1 MIVFVTAAAQHDA
14 DGLVDADA
22 FAAAVPAVQEILKTG
37 TSQGHVMKKLFTNWA
52 GKLPDHVIYDLGR
65 DHDEDRNDVAG
76 WRQIDFLYAAHQI
89 NDYHKGRKLPSRSA
103 LFDVVNVDVFKG
115 ESEVDHGDNVS
126 IARLHVKALEA
137 LLHLCAVDTAAMTD
151 INAVA
156 LQDMYDQLRGL

>member
-1 MIVFVTAAAQHDA
+1 MIVFVTAAAQRDA

-37 TSQGHVMKKLFTNWA
+37 TSQGHFMKKLFPCWA
-52 GKLPDHVIYDLGR
+52 DKLPTHAICALGR
-65 DHDEDRNDVAG
+65 YNDEDRNDVAG
-76 WRQIDFLYAAHQI
+76 FRQIDFLYTAHQI
-89 NDYHKGRKLPSRSA
+89 NDYYKGKKLPSRSA

-115 ESEVDHGDNVS
+115 VNLVDHGDNVT